1 VPPSGKDEARD
12 RAFFRGGTS
21 RAEGKAANVDFHA
34 KCGRINGQFPSK
46 VLEVINRSPATDL
59 GQALGGCVSTRSI
72 KLFSI

>member
-1 VPPSGKDEARD
+1 MA
-12 RAFFRGGTS
+12 
-21 RAEGKAANVDFHA
+21 
-34 KCGRINGQFPSK
+34 PSK